1 MLSCTETIVSQLQG
15 FVMRLTPRSLNALH
29 GKINAANA
37 EALSRMGRAD
47 IVLEDLRPAR
57 ELIPA
62 LADPKRKLVLISGPP
77 VTWKNMGNAQK
88 GAVAG
93 ICIFEVSDS
102 EADAGKEAASDL
114 LTRHCAG
121 MGPDSRRG
129 LCTVR
134 LGQGR
139 V

>member
-1 MLSCTETIVSQLQG
+1 MRCAASLQRLRSRDEPLCATREFALG
-15 FVMRLTPRSLNALH
+15 DFGSHTGLRMRLTPRSLSALH
-29 GKINAANA
+29 NKINAANA
-37 EALSRMGRAD
+37 EALARMGKAD

-93 ICIFEVSDS
+93 ICIFEVS
-102 EADAGKEAASDL
+102 
-114 LTRHCAG
+114 RHR
-121 MGPDSRRG
+121 S
-129 LCTVR
+129 
-134 LGQGR
+134 
-139 V
+139 

>member
-1 MLSCTETIVSQLQG
+1 
-15 FVMRLTPRSLNALH
+15 MRVGRRLYSLTH
-29 GKINAANA
+29 KITAANN
-37 EALSRMGRAD
+37 EALARMGKAD

-93 ICIFEVSDS
+93 ICIFEVRFWVG
-102 EADAGKEAASDL
+102 EV
-114 LTRHCAG
+114 C
-121 MGPDSRRG
+121 
-129 LCTVR
+129 C
-134 LGQGR
+134 
-139 V
+139 

>member
-1 MLSCTETIVSQLQG
+1 
-15 FVMRLTPRSLNALH
+15 MRLVGRRLYSLTQ
-29 GKINAANA
+29 KITAANN
-37 EALSRMGRAD
+37 EALARMGKAD

-93 ICIFEVSDS
+93 ICIFEVSVFQS
-102 EADAGKEAASDL
+102 WRKVRL
-114 LTRHCAG
+114 K
-121 MGPDSRRG
+121 GPTGLGQVARGG
-129 LCTVR
+129 LCAV
-134 LGQGR
+134 
-139 V
+139 

>member
-1 MLSCTETIVSQLQG
+1 MLRRTGLRFFSQL
-15 FVMRLTPRSLNALH
+15 H
-29 GKINAANA
+29 HKIDAANA
-37 EALSRMGRAD
+37 EALARMGRAN

-93 ICIFEVSDS
+93 ICMFEDWAKTPE
-102 EADAGKEAASDL
+102 EAFA
-114 LTRHCAG
+114 
-121 MGPDSRRG
+121 
-129 LCTVR
+129 LCER
-134 LGQGR
+134 
-139 V
+139 

>member
-1 MLSCTETIVSQLQG
+1 MS
-15 FVMRLTPRSLNALH
+15 ALH
-29 GKINAANA
+29 NKINAANA
-37 EALSRMGRAD
+37 EALARMGKAD

-93 ICIFEVSDS
+93 ICIFEVS
-102 EADAGKEAASDL
+102 
-114 LTRHCAG
+114 RHR
-121 MGPDSRRG
+121 S
-129 LCTVR
+129 
-134 LGQGR
+134 
-139 V
+139 